1 VKADSHFKNFL
12 ENVFVIFME
21 FTKGSTVF
29 SLLSLKMAT
38 FWSYADRLRLVCQ
51 TWKITLSIKKNPF
64 TAKNSDTCS
73 LKRVYISSTRYASST
88 LEGYNG
94 KKIIQNLSWVV
105 PKKLFI

>member
-51 TWKITLSIKKNPF
+51 T
-64 TAKNSDTCS
+64 
-73 LKRVYISSTRYASST
+73 
-88 LEGYNG
+88 
-94 KKIIQNLSWVV
+94 
-105 PKKLFI
+105 